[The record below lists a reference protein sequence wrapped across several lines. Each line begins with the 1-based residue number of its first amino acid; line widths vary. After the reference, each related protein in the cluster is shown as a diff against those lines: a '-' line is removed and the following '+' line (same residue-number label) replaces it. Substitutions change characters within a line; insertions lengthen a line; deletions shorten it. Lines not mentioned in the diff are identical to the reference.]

1 SSRTTEDDD
10 PHSHV
15 DLPPFVPEATDENS
29 KFIGIEAETENDI
42 GDIEDPKVDLKR
54 DHPTRKLTPEQT
66 FVIVNF
72 MLEVPSAIFDQ
83 LSSAHKIQYAL
94 LSMLM
99 SMATMIVCI
108 SELIYKVRSERVA
121 WKWKE
126 KIIIPWL
133 YYPPPSNK
141 PFGSVTVFIG
151 LFCSI
156 FQCIFT
162 ITNYACFLRHSNNP
176 IKISMWP
183 IIFSFGLLCSKLQQ
197 KSQSED

>member
-1 SSRTTEDDD
+1 
-10 PHSHV
+10 
-15 DLPPFVPEATDENS
+15 
-29 KFIGIEAETENDI
+29 
-42 GDIEDPKVDLKR
+42 
-54 DHPTRKLTPEQT
+54 
-66 FVIVNF
+66 

-99 SMATMIVCI
+99 SMGTMVVCI
-108 SELIYKVRSERVA
+108 SELVYKARSERVA
-121 WKWKE
+121 WKWKKE
-126 KIIIPWL
+126 KIIILWL

-141 PFGSVTVFIG
+141 PFGSVTAFIG

-176 IKISMWP
+176 IKISMWHM
-183 IIFSFGLLCSKLQQ
+183 IFSFGLLCSKLQQ